1 LIDVVRNEGKELQVD
16 CSTSQKSAALSPT
29 ITKEELIAMILNDYV
44 PPNNNNGPS
53 DESPKG
59 GFQSSFSKMSRG
71 NESFIFDDQPLHRV
85 FVHYCQF
92 GEPMNTKY
100 LKSSKFVRLL
110 RECGLIKDLSELPMT
125 LNGKALQ
132 VTTTDIDIAFKK
144 VCSNFERSPVRHDL
158 KTMMNQ
164 RLSLSSTQF

>member
-1 LIDVVRNEGKELQVD
+1 MDIVRNEGKELHVD
-16 CSTSQKSAALSPT
+16 CSSSQKSAALSPT
-29 ITKEELIAMILNDYV
+29 LTKEELIAMILNDYM
-44 PPNNNNGPS
+44 PPQNNGPS

-59 GFQSSFSKMSRG
+59 GFQSSFSKMSRGG

-125 LNGKALQ
+125 LNGKAL
-132 VTTTDIDIAFKK
+132 
-144 VCSNFERSPVRHDL
+144 
-158 KTMMNQ
+158 
-164 RLSLSSTQF
+164 